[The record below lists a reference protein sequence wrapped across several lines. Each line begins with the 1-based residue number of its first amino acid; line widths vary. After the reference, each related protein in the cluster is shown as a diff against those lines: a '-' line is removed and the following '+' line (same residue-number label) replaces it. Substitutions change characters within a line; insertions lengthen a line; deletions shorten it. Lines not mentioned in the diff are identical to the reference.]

1 MPTPEDAKRR
11 AAFAYNAASD
21 VYDDSALGF
30 RDYFGRKTVEKLNL
44 GEGARVL
51 DVCCGS
57 GASAI
62 PAAELV
68 GPSGCVL
75 GIDLADRLLTLAREK
90 ARQRALQNITF
101 RVGDMLELH
110 DQPASFDVVLCVFGI
125 FFVPNM
131 SEAVRE
137 LWRFVRPGGELAITT
152 VGPNFLEPANSAFWR
167 TILELRPELHKA
179 FNPWDRI
186 NDPETLRQ
194 MLREGGVEAGAVI
207 AENNWHPIHSP
218 EDWWT
223 IVLGSGYRGTVEQ
236 LTPTEVTTVKEANVA
251 FVRDHGI
258 TRLET
263 NALYAVAQKIDLI
276 RASAVLPRQVRMSH
290 PGS

>member
-30 RDYFGRKTVEKLNL
+30 WDYFGRKTIEKLNL
-44 GEGARVL
+44 GEGSRVL

-68 GPSGCVL
+68 GPSGSVL
-75 GIDLADRLLTLAREK
+75 GIDLADRLLTLAQQK

-101 RVGDMLELH
+101 RVGDMLEL
-110 DQPASFDVVLCVFGI
+110 DYQAASFDAVLCVFGI
-125 FFVPNM
+125 FFVPDM
-131 SEAVRE
+131 PEAVRE

-152 VGPNFLEPANSAFWR
+152 WGPNFLEPANSAFWR

-194 MLREGGVEAGAVI
+194 MLRAGGVETGAVI
-207 AENNWHPIHSP
+207 AENRWHPIHSP

-263 NALYAVAQKIDLI
+263 NALYAVAPKK
-276 RASAVLPRQVRMSH
+276 ST
-290 PGS
+290 

>member
-1 MPTPEDAKRR
+1 MPTTEDAKRR

-30 RDYFGRKTVEKLNL
+30 WDYFGRKTVEKLNICQ
-44 GEGARVL
+44 GWRVL

-57 GASAI
+57 GASSI

-68 GPSGCVL
+68 GLSGCVL
-75 GIDLADRLLTLAREK
+75 GIDLADRLLTLGQEK
-90 ARQRALQNITF
+90 ASQRALQNITF
-101 RVGDMLELH
+101 RVADMLEL
-110 DQPASFDVVLCVFGI
+110 DYPAASFDAVVCVFGI
-125 FFVPNM
+125 FFVPDM
-131 SEAVRE
+131 PEAVRE
-137 LWRFVRPGGELAITT
+137 LWRFVRPGGQLAITT
-152 VGPNFLEPANSAFWR
+152 WGPNVLEPANSAFWR
-167 TILELRPELHKA
+167 SILELRPELHKA

-186 NDPETLRQ
+186 NEPEALRQ
-194 MLREGGVEAGAVI
+194 MLREGGVEADAVT
-207 AENNWHPIHSP
+207 AENGWHPIHSP

-236 LTPTEVTTVKEANVA
+236 LTPTQLATVKEASVA

-263 NALYAVAQKIDLI
+263 NALYAVATKK
-276 RASAVLPRQVRMSH
+276 ST
-290 PGS
+290 

>member
-30 RDYFGRKTVEKLNL
+30 WDYFGRKTVEKLNIRK
-44 GEGARVL
+44 GWRVL

-68 GPSGCVL
+68 GLSGCVL
-75 GIDLADRLLTLAREK
+75 GIDLADRLLTLAQEK

-101 RVGDMLELH
+101 RIADMLEL
-110 DQPASFDVVLCVFGI
+110 DYPAASFDAVVCVFGI
-125 FFVPNM
+125 FFVPDM
-131 SEAVRE
+131 PEAVRE

-152 VGPNFLEPANSAFWR
+152 WGPNVLEPANSAFWR
-167 TILELRPELHKA
+167 SILELRPELHKA

-186 NDPETLRQ
+186 NEPEALRQ
-194 MLREGGVEAGAVI
+194 MLREGGVEAEEVI
-207 AENNWHPIHSP
+207 AENRSHPIRSA

-223 IVLGSGYRGTVEQ
+223 IVLGSGRREAIEQ
-236 LTPTEVTTVKEANVA
+236 LTPTEVTVVKKVNLA
-251 FVRDHGI
+251 FVRDHRI
-258 TRLET
+258 TSLET
-263 NALYAVAQKIDLI
+263 TALHAIATKK
-276 RASAVLPRQVRMSH
+276 SN
-290 PGS
+290 